1 MPVIWGNLDRI
12 GDDQQG
18 RRWVQLNAM
27 VSGKTIIRIRTLI
40 GKHTL
45 IARGIERVDLFN
57 LGAGEPVE
65 ISYHYDRGGLMEA
78 ETIYVLPQRTAIGQD
93 IGHNDAHD
101 PRTY

>member
-12 GDDQQG
+12 DDDQEG

-27 VSGKTIIRIRTLI
+27 VSGRTIIRIRALV
-40 GKHTL
+40 GRHTL

-57 LGAGEPVE
+57 LGTGEPVE
-65 ISYHYDRGGLMEA
+65 ISYHYDRGGFMEA
-78 ETIYVLPQRTAIGQD
+78 ETIYVLPQRTD

-101 PRTY
+101 SRTY